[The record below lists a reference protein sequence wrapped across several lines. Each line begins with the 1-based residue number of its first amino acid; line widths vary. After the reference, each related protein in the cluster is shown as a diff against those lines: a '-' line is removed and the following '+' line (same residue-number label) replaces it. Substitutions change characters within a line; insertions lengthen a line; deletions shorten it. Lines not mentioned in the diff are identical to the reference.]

1 MRLAR
6 GVGRGSLASKQQ
18 GALIRK
24 LRLANEGGVI
34 SDEALEAYVRLF
46 DQPLTDIH
54 IRAILALFGWEPSV
68 LPLFDLGEEADG
80 VH

>member
-1 MRLAR
+1 M
-6 GVGRGSLASKQQ
+6 
-18 GALIRK
+18 
-24 LRLANEGGVI
+24 I